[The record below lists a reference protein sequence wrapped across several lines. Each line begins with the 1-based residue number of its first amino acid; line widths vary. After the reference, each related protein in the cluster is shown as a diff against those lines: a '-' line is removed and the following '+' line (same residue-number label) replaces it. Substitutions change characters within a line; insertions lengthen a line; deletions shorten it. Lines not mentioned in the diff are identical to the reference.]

1 MISETK
7 VSRRFFLSA
16 AAAAGGG
23 LLIGSTLEPELIG
36 AGGKALAQ
44 TRTKD
49 IPLNAWLRISADDV
63 VTLISSQ
70 SEMGQGVMTTL
81 PAVLAEEL
89 GADWSRVKIE
99 FSPVAPA
106 YANPRIDWQFTGN
119 SESTTAFFELL
130 RQMGASAREML
141 IAAAASRWGVKPEEC
156 STDNGKVIHKPPGQL
171 AGQPAG
177 RSLKFGDVAEDA
189 AKVTPPTNPKI
200 KPESEWK
207 LLGKPLSRVDLPAKL
222 NGAAIFGMDF
232 SLPGMVHA
240 AVKQSPAHGGA
251 VASFDKSSVMG
262 VTGLPGVIDIAP
274 IPNGV
279 AIIAE
284 QYWQASQ
291 ALKSLKVAFSDG
303 SAGSAGDAGA
313 NAQVSTGSL
322 NAQYRAALD
331 GDSWKTVK
339 TEGKA
344 VSGEAMAS
352 QFADVFSQEYE
363 SQFLAHATM
372 EPMNCTAHTTDDGCT
387 VWGPIQGNQL
397 AQIVLASVLKLP
409 PEKITINR
417 TLLGGGFGR
426 RLAVDFILQAAL
438 VSKAIGK
445 PVKAVWSREE
455 DIQHDIYRPATL
467 QRITAGLDKAG
478 RPEAI
483 AHKLVSPSI
492 LQYVF
497 APAVTEDNDP
507 SCLEGLMET
516 HYAIPHQRVDF
527 KLLKVGVPTSVLRT
541 TGYGPNIF
549 AVESFIDELAHKA
562 KADPYE
568 FRRRLLKD
576 ERALRVLDTVV
587 EKSGWKKRA
596 PKGTGRGLAITE
608 AFRTHI
614 AHVVELSVKDNVV
627 KIHRIVCVIDCGVA
641 LDPEICINSI
651 EGGTVWGL
659 GAAFKSNISFKDG
672 RTVEANFNSY
682 QIAQMDETPPI
693 EVHIVNSSTK
703 GMGGTGEVGPITLVP
718 AVTNALF
725 AATGKRYR
733 SLPLSRHGL
742 RIV

>member
-1 MISETK
+1 MIGETK

-16 AAAAGGG
+16 GAVAGGG
-23 LLIGSTLEPELIG
+23 LLIGSTLKPELIG
-36 AGGKALAQ
+36 ALAQ
-44 TRTKD
+44 TQAKD
-49 IPLNAWLRISADDV
+49 IPLNAWLRVSADDV

-99 FSPVAPA
+99 FSPVGPA
-106 YANPRIDWQFTGN
+106 YANPRINWQFTGN

-130 RQMGASAREML
+130 RTIGASAREML
-141 IAAAASRWGVKPEEC
+141 ISAAANRWGVKPEEC
-156 STDNGKVIHKPPGQL
+156 YADNGKVVYR
-171 AGQPAG
+171 ATG

-189 AKVTPPTNPKI
+189 AKVPPPSNPKI

-207 LLGKPLSRVDLPAKL
+207 LLGKPLPRVDLPAKL
-222 NGAAIFGMDF
+222 NGTAIFGMDF

-262 VTGLPGVIDIAP
+262 MSGVIDVVP

-279 AIIAE
+279 AVVAG
-284 QYWQASQ
+284 QYWQASR
-291 ALKSLKVAFSDG
+291 ALKSLKVTFDE
-303 SAGSAGDAGA
+303 GA
-313 NAQVSTGSL
+313 NANVGAGSL
-322 NAQYRAALD
+322 NAQYLAALD
-331 GDSWKTVK
+331 GDVWKTVK

-344 VSGEAMAS
+344 APGEAMAG
-352 QFADVFSQEYE
+352 QFAEVYSQEYE

-372 EPMNCTAHTTDDGCT
+372 EPMNCTAHTTADGCT
-387 VWGPIQGNQL
+387 VWGPLQGNQL
-397 AQIVLASVLKLP
+397 AQIVIASVLKLP
-409 PEKITINR
+409 PEKVTINR

-426 RLAVDFILQAAL
+426 RLLADLPLQAAL
-438 VSKAIGK
+438 VSRAVGK
-445 PVKAVWSREE
+445 PVKVVWSREE
-455 DIQHDIYRPATL
+455 DLRHDVYRPATL
-467 QRITAGLDKAG
+467 QRITAGLGQAG
-478 RPEAI
+478 QPEAI
-483 AHKLVSPSI
+483 AHKVVSPSI
-492 LQYVF
+492 LQFVYG
-497 APAVTEDNDP
+497 PAVTEDNDP

-562 KADPYE
+562 KADPYQ

-576 ERALRVLDTVV
+576 ERALKVLDTAV

-596 PKGTGRGLAITE
+596 PKGAGRGLAITE

-614 AHVVELSVKDNVV
+614 AHVVELSVKNNVV

-641 LDPEICINSI
+641 LDPEICRNSI

-672 RTVEANFNSY
+672 RTVEANFNGF
-682 QIAQMDETPPI
+682 QIALMHETPPI

-703 GMGGTGEVGPITLVP
+703 EMGGTGEVGPVTIIP
-718 AVTNALF
+718 AIANALF

-742 RIV
+742 RLA

>member
-23 LLIGSTLEPELIG
+23 LLIGSGLEPELIG
-36 AGGKALAQ
+36 ALPQ
-44 TRTKD
+44 TQAKD

-106 YANPRIDWQFTGN
+106 YANPRINWQFTGN

-130 RQMGASAREML
+130 RQMGASAREM
-141 IAAAASRWGVKPEEC
+141 IVAAAAKRWGVKPEEC
-156 STDNGKVIHKPPGQL
+156 YTDNGRVVHKPT
-171 AGQPAG
+171 G

-189 AKVTPPTNPKI
+189 AKVTPPTSPKI
-200 KPESEWK
+200 KAESEWK
-207 LLGKPLSRVDLPAKL
+207 LLGKPLPRVDLPSKL
-222 NGAAIFGMDF
+222 NGTAIFGMDF

-240 AVKQSPAHGGA
+240 AVMQSPVHGGA

-262 VTGLPGVIDIAP
+262 MPGVIDVVP
-274 IPNGV
+274 VPNGV
-279 AIIAE
+279 AVVAG

-291 ALKSLKVAFSDG
+291 ALKSLKVTFD
-303 SAGSAGDAGA
+303 DGA
-313 NAQVSTGSL
+313 NAQISAGSL

-331 GDSWKTVK
+331 GDAWKTVK

-344 VSGEAMAS
+344 VSGEAMAG
-352 QFADVFSQEYE
+352 QFTEIFSQEYE

-387 VWGPIQGNQL
+387 VWGPLQGPQL
-397 AQIVLASVLKLP
+397 TQIVLASVLKLP
-409 PEKITINR
+409 PEKVTIKR

-426 RLAVDFILQAAL
+426 RLIADLPLQAAL
-438 VSKAIGK
+438 ISRAVGK

-455 DIQHDIYRPATL
+455 DMRHSLYRPATL
-467 QRITAGLDKAG
+467 HRITAGLDKAG
-478 RPEAI
+478 NPEAI

-492 LQYVF
+492 LQYVY
-497 APAVTEDNDP
+497 APAVTDDNDP

-549 AVESFIDELAHKA
+549 AVESFIDELARKA
-562 KADPYE
+562 KTDPYQ

-576 ERALRVLDTVV
+576 ERALKVLDTVV
-587 EKSGWKKRA
+587 EKSGWRRRA
-596 PKGTGRGLAITE
+596 PKGAGRGLAITE

-614 AHVVELSVKDNVV
+614 AHVVELSVKNNIV

-641 LDPEICINSI
+641 LDPEICKNSI

-672 RTVEANFNSY
+672 RTVEANFNGFR
-682 QIAQMDETPPI
+682 IAQMDETPPI
-693 EVHIVNSSTK
+693 EVHIVNSGTK
-703 GMGGTGEVGPITLVP
+703 GMGGAGEVGPVTIIP

-742 RIV
+742 KLA